1 MCPVCVANIALIA
14 AGTTSSGGLTALA
27 LGKLYKRKQTKQIGG
42 SESETDGT
50 RTKNETNE
58 KSGNRITA
66 GVGGRAPATARE
78 GEGVDPRP

>member
-1 MCPVCVANIALIA
+1 MCPVCAANIALIA

-27 LGKLYKRKQTKQIGG
+27 LAKLNKRKQTKKILG

-66 GVGGRAPATARE
+66 GVGGCAPATARE
-78 GEGVDPRP
+78 GEGLDPRP